1 MNEPQKLRVCAVSY
15 LNTVPLVWGMLH
27 GAQRGL
33 FDLSF
38 SVPSECAERLKSGDA
53 DIGIV
58 PVIEIPRQRLAWLP
72 GTGIACRGPVRSL
85 LLISKTPLPA
95 IRRLAADISSRT
107 TVALTRVLLARR
119 HGVRPEFVPM
129 PPDLDTMLA
138 EADAAIIIGDP
149 ALHLDPKSVPWQV
162 VDVGEEWMQ
171 MTGLP
176 MVFAVWA
183 GRPEV
188 IRPELAEVFQA
199 SCRYGLE
206 HLDDIVAVESAARGM
221 PAGLVRDYF
230 TRNVV
235 LELGEREYQGMN
247 EFLRMAAEFEPASAA
262 APSP

>member
-1 MNEPQKLRVCAVSY
+1 MSEAHKLRVCAVNY

-27 GAQRGL
+27 GGQRGV

-38 SVPSECAERLKSGDA
+38 SVPSVCADRLRSGDA

-58 PVIEIPRQRLAWLP
+58 PVIEIPRQGLAWLP

-85 LLISKTPLPA
+85 LLVSKTPLPA
-95 IRRLAADISSRT
+95 IRRLAADASSRT
-107 TVALTRVLLARR
+107 TVALARVLLARR
-119 HGVRPEFVPM
+119 YGVLPEFIAM
-129 PPDLDTMLA
+129 PPDLEAMLA

-149 ALHLDPKSVPWQV
+149 ALRLDPESLPWRV
-162 VDVGEEWMQ
+162 VDVGEEWIE

-188 IRPELAEVFQA
+188 IRPEMAEVFLA

-206 HLDDIVAVESAARGM
+206 HLDDIVAAESAARGM
-221 PAGLVRDYF
+221 PPGLVSDYF
-230 TRNVV
+230 THNVV
-235 LELGEREYQGMN
+235 LELGEQEYQGMN

-262 APSP
+262 APTP